1 MFGAG
6 FRRMDPLAALD
17 DIDDMSE
24 EDSDDYELRIQSQLT
39 VGSSSQSSVF
49 SSRVAGSSG
58 SANHPPSSSQKGNAE
73 SIHSSYNDTNKL
85 VVSSKHDQRGA
96 AASTTATV
104 PALKMGNVKV
114 HALDVKNSVSSSTS
128 LPKTTHPTPMTPPG
142 TVNDR
147 KKGGLAALENR
158 GEYT

>member
-49 SSRVAGSSG
+49 SSRVAGSSS
-58 SANHPPSSSQKGNAE
+58 SATHPPSSSHRGNAE
-73 SIHSSYNDTNKL
+73 SIKPSYDNTNKIFI
-85 VVSSKHDQRGA
+85 SSKHDQQVA
-96 AASTTATV
+96 AASATATV
-104 PALKMGNVKV
+104 PALKMGDVKV
-114 HALDVKNSVSSSTS
+114 SDLDVKNPITPITSPPQSTHS
-128 LPKTTHPTPMTPPG
+128 PITTSGALH
-142 TVNDR
+142 DR
-147 KKGGLAALENR
+147 KKGPAALENR
-158 GEYT
+158 GKYT